1 MLRISQLSF
10 SYSTTEEAVIKRAS
24 LNFNEGEFSLVIGP
38 TGSGKTT
45 LLKTICRLAPNF
57 TGGKFEGE
65 IWLDDTE
72 VSQSQPNQI
81 AELIGYV
88 GQNPELGF
96 VTQTV
101 REELAYGMEQ
111 LGFEVEAMQ
120 ERISTFAS
128 LLELSDL
135 LDANLSDISGGEQQ
149 RVAIGAALTAG
160 QKILLLDE
168 PTSALDPEIAD
179 KTIKLLR
186 RIASETATT
195 VILSEHRIERVL
207 EFVDSVVQ
215 VQTDG
220 RVIKAA
226 ASLTNFD
233 NRTEPPIFSL
243 GKKLGW
249 QPLELSLEKA
259 KQRWQQNSKS
269 YSTSIDK
276 GTKQDHD
283 SNLDVA
289 TVHDLSVGYGSLQ
302 AVVGVSFSA
311 RAGTLTALMGSNG
324 SGKSSAL
331 WGIQGTKPSADA
343 KVSGQVLIKNQD
355 PAIQGIAERLELVAM
370 VPQKASDLLFLNSL
384 GSELAESDA
393 SSESE
398 PGTTSK
404 IFEKLAGRINPAIH
418 PRDLS
423 TGQQIALVLASQL
436 VKGASLILL
445 DEPTRG
451 LDYIAKRELAET
463 IGKLKSQGKAVIMA
477 SHDIEFVAEIGDQ
490 VLILENGRVV
500 NSGTPT
506 QVLSPGSKYSPQL
519 TEITQTPGVFRLD
532 QIAVKN
538 V

>member
-1 MLRISQLSF
+1 M
-10 SYSTTEEAVIKRAS
+10 
-24 LNFNEGEFSLVIGP
+24 
-38 TGSGKTT
+38 
-45 LLKTICRLAPNF
+45 
-57 TGGKFEGE
+57 
-65 IWLDDTE
+65 
-72 VSQSQPNQI
+72 
-81 AELIGYV
+81 
-88 GQNPELGF
+88 
-96 VTQTV
+96 
-101 REELAYGMEQ
+101 
-111 LGFEVEAMQ
+111 
-120 ERISTFAS
+120 
-128 LLELSDL
+128 
-135 LDANLSDISGGEQQ
+135 
-149 RVAIGAALTAG
+149 
-160 QKILLLDE
+160 
-168 PTSALDPEIAD
+168 
-179 KTIKLLR
+179 
-186 RIASETATT
+186 
-195 VILSEHRIERVL
+195 
-207 EFVDSVVQ
+207 
-215 VQTDG
+215 
-220 RVIKAA
+220 
-226 ASLTNFD
+226 
-233 NRTEPPIFSL
+233 
-243 GKKLGW
+243 
-249 QPLELSLEKA
+249 
-259 KQRWQQNSKS
+259 
-269 YSTSIDK
+269 
-276 GTKQDHD
+276 
-283 SNLDVA
+283 
-289 TVHDLSVGYGSLQ
+289 
-302 AVVGVSFSA
+302 
-311 RAGTLTALMGSNG
+311 
-324 SGKSSAL
+324 
-331 WGIQGTKPSADA
+331 
-343 KVSGQVLIKNQD
+343 LIKNQD

-370 VPQKASDLLFLNSL
+370 VPQKASDLLFLSSL